1 MVEGERFNLE
11 AIVRID
17 KLPTMLL
24 EISSLSLSVRANRDR
39 LRSGGRMPPVG
50 DNWPYMD
57 EDGRSK

>member
-1 MVEGERFNLE
+1 MVEGERPSLD

-24 EISSLSLSVRANRDR
+24 DISSLSARDRESLDR

-50 DNWPYMD
+50 DNWPYID